1 MATRLNGVEDISR
14 EARRLTDAEMKR
26 YRQEAEARR
35 QAKLEEIGAQLEAAR
50 AENSRMGTA
59 LRREYDAYVNPYG
72 TQGEQR
78 AEMGFGG
85 SGYGE
90 VLQANAYAQYL
101 TQRGRAAQALREQ
114 VRAYNED
121 ISDVNQQAKQDEAA
135 AERDA
140 YQTYYDAMLKEYELA
155 AAERE
160 RQRRAA
166 LELEERRIEK
176 EERQRQ
182 RTIDEEERQYRQ
194 WKRELE
200 MREAEEKARSQAK
213 SSSGSRRSSKAAA
226 KKTAADQKKEER
238 EQAAYLERIR
248 RENEAYRRY
257 AQDPQTAYWHI

>member
-50 AENSRMGTA
+50 AENSRTGTA